1 MNLSKYR
8 NRHINYTSNDFIRF
22 DFKTDQSDLLSNLEL
37 KEVNIYNPNQS
48 QIDSL
53 PSLLKGKTKAINI
66 WGGNYKNCYAFEE
79 LKSIQFISLHNNS
92 KLQFLWAVE
101 KNNKLKG
108 VGLIGCNKIDSI
120 QFLNQNPSITEFH
133 LAGDIWKKQIIR
145 TINPLNKLQDLKFLS
160 LTQLRIEDKNHK
172 ALFELSNLKELIISE
187 NIFTTEQF
195 AELSVKL
202 ESTECKCFKGYTELK
217 ENYDNSEDCRDN
229 RIQIV
234 GIRKPE
240 LNPQTDKKRIEK
252 YISKFNELKEE
263 YKTGT

>member
-1 MNLSKYR
+1 MMSDWLSPNPPHITDPLCASKTKKVNLSKYR
-8 NRHINYTSNDFIRF
+8 NRHINYTSDDFIRF

-37 KEVNIYNPNQS
+37 KEVNIYNPNQC

-53 PSLLKGKTKAINI
+53 PLLLKGKTKAINI

-79 LKSIQFISLHNNS
+79 LKSIQFISLHNNN

-133 LAGDIWKKQIIR
+133 LAGDIWKKQTIR
-145 TINPLNKLQDLKFLS
+145 TINPLNKLQNLKFLS

-202 ESTECKCFKGYTELK
+202 EAAE
-217 ENYDNSEDCRDN
+217 
-229 RIQIV
+229 
-234 GIRKPE
+234 
-240 LNPQTDKKRIEK
+240 KRPSHK
-252 YISKFNELKEE
+252 HISKPPRRSASSDAVFCWNRK
-263 YKTGT
+263 KNH